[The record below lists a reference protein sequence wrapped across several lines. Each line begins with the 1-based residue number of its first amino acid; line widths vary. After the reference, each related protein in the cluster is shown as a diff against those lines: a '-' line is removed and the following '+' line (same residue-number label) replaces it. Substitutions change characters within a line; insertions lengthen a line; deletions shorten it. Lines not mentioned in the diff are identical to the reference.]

1 MRAPAV
7 GTKRLLDPAGMDA
20 WDERVSTH
28 AGHTVELTQP
38 YACPKNGTMGHAY
51 VNCLECK
58 EQSGAQPF
66 FVGLVLLSSL
76 AKVAK

>member
-7 GTKRLLDPAGMDA
+7 GTRRLLDPAGFDKF
-20 WDERVSTH
+20 EPRVTEH
-28 AGHTVELTQP
+28 TGHRVELTQP
-38 YACPKNGTMGHAY
+38 YATPKNGTMGHAY

-58 EQSGAQPF
+58 EKSGYQPF

-76 AKVAK
+76 VKVGK